1 MVRRSLIGVRTV
13 AAPPE
18 HGEMRPIEQESL
30 LPAQPFGQIVG
41 QRMRGVDHPTAGVAH
56 HVDVVV
62 VGRPER
68 GRTVPQVGMANQAD
82 ALEQFECAVDGS
94 DVYARNSLADLFR
107 CGMTELAHRRENV
120 VTLRGHPHAT
130 RTQAHGQIGVVSHR
144 VHGRA
149 APVRPPVIA

>member
-1 MVRRSLIGVRTV
+1 MVRCNLLGVRTV

-30 LPAQPFGQIVG
+30 LPAQSFGQIVG
-41 QRMRGVDHPTAGVAH
+41 QRMRGVDHPSAGVAH

-62 VGRPER
+62 VR
-68 GRTVPQVGMANQAD
+68 GPKRRWAVAQMGMPNQAD
-82 ALEQFECAVDGS
+82 ALEQFERPVNGS
-94 DVYARNSLADLFR
+94 DVYARNSLADLLR